1 MTGSEKICLKW
12 NDFQETISSSF
23 KDLRQDKDFADVTLA
38 CEDGH
43 QVAAHKVVLTSFSP
57 LFMTI
62 LKSNKHQHPLVY
74 MRGIKSE
81 DLVAII
87 DFLYLGETKVL
98 QENLDSFLA
107 IANELRLKGLTGEL
121 ENPATND
128 HNIKRESLY
137 QETQQFRR
145 AKLPNTDDVKLSFQT
160 DKILS
165 LVKSTASDDSR
176 QLDEQIS
183 SMMEA
188 TENFMT
194 RKSGQRS
201 KAFICKVCGKEAE
214 FTDLKRHIE
223 SVHISGM
230 THSCEICG
238 KISRSKCGLRRH
250 QLTHNDREH
259 SN

>member
-57 LFMTI
+57 LFMNI

-87 DFLYLGETKVL
+87 DFLYLGETRVL

-121 ENPATND
+121 ENPATNDND

-165 LVKSTASDDSR
+165 LDKSTVSDDSR

-188 TENFMT
+188 TENFLT
-194 RKSGQRS
+194 RKSGQRM
-201 KAFICKVCGKEAE
+201 KAFVCKVCGKEAE

-223 SVHISGM
+223 SFHISGT

-238 KISRSKCGLRRH
+238 KISRSRRGLRR
-250 QLTHNDREH
+250 HNDREH